1 MIGYY
6 NKSVIL
12 TYISLFSAVIGMTMA
27 LRGDPKIALICL
39 MVCGLCDMFDG
50 TIARRCKRTPDEES
64 FGIQIDS
71 LCDLVCFGVFPAML
85 GYGIK
90 EIEVSAFDII
100 ASALFVLAAII
111 RLGYFNVQ
119 EINRK
124 QENGGKREYYEGLP
138 VTSVALLLPAIF
150 LIGVYVKPVS
160 TINIYSVALIV
171 IAIAFVSKF
180 KLKKPYMHG
189 LIITAFIGLVIFLL
203 IIKTE
208 GDKIVY
214 AQDALQLICRQML
227 A

>member
-6 NKSVIL
+6 NVSVIL
-12 TYISLFSAVIGMTMA
+12 TYISLCIAVVGMTLA
-27 LRGDPKIALICL
+27 LTGDVKLALICL

-50 TIARRCKRTPDEES
+50 TIARKCKRTDDEKS

-90 EIEVSAFDII
+90 NIEVNAFDIV

-119 EINRK
+119 EINRTSI
-124 QENGGKREYYEGLP
+124 GAGKREYYEGLP
-138 VTSVALLLPAIF
+138 VTSVSLLLPVIF
-150 LIGVYVKPVS
+150 LMDVYIEPLV
-160 TINIYSVALIV
+160 TIKVYSVALLL
-171 IAIAFVSKF
+171 IAFAFVSKF
-180 KLKKPYMHG
+180 KIKKPYMHG
-189 LIITAFIGLVIFLL
+189 LILVAFVGLVIFLL
-203 IIKTE
+203 ILKE
-208 GDKIVY
+208 GDNI
-214 AQDALQLICRQML
+214 ANASSTISFILRSMS

>member
-1 MIGYY
+1 
-6 NKSVIL
+6 
-12 TYISLFSAVIGMTMA
+12 MTMA
-27 LRGDPKIALICL
+27 LRGDPKVALICL

-50 TIARRCKRTPDEES
+50 TIARRCKRTADEEN

-90 EIEVSAFDII
+90 DIEVSAFDIV

-124 QENGGKREYYEGLP
+124 QNEGGKREYYEGLP

-160 TINIYSVALIV
+160 TINIYSVALVV
-171 IAIAFVSKF
+171 IAIAFVTKF

-214 AQDALQLICRQML
+214 AQDALHNICRQML

>member
-6 NKSVIL
+6 NVSVIL
-12 TYISLFSAVIGMTMA
+12 TYISMFSAVFGMTEA

-90 EIEVSAFDII
+90 DISVSGFDIFASAF
-100 ASALFVLAAII
+100 FVLTAII

-124 QENGGKREYYEGLP
+124 NENGGKREYYEGLP
-138 VTSVALLLPAIF
+138 VTSVALLLPVIF
-150 LIGVYVKPVS
+150 LIGIYVKPIS
-160 TINIYSVALIV
+160 TINIYSLALI
-171 IAIAFVSKF
+171 IIGIAFVSKF
-180 KLKKPYMHG
+180 KIKKPYMRG
-189 LIITAFIGLVIFLL
+189 LIITAFAGLVVFLL
-203 IIKTE
+203 IIKE

-214 AQDALQLICRQML
+214 AKEALYNLCRSMPS
-227 A
+227 

>member
-6 NKSVIL
+6 NVSVVL
-12 TYISLFSAVIGMTMA
+12 TYISLFSAVFGMTVA

-39 MVCGLCDMFDG
+39 MFCGLCDMFDG
-50 TIARRCKRTPDEES
+50 TIARKCKRTPDEES

-90 EIEVSAFDII
+90 GIIINGFDIFASAF
-100 ASALFVLAAII
+100 FVLAAII

-124 QENGGKREYYEGLP
+124 NANSGKREFYEGLP
-138 VTSVALLLPAIF
+138 VTSVALLLPVIF
-150 LIGVYVKPVS
+150 LIGIYVKPIS
-160 TINIYSVALIV
+160 AINIYSMALLLIG
-171 IAIAFVSKF
+171 IAFISKF
-180 KLKKPYMHG
+180 KIKKPYMRG
-189 LIITAFIGLVIFLL
+189 LIMTAFAGLVIFLL
-203 IIKTE
+203 IIKE

-214 AQDALQLICRQML
+214 AKEALYKLCRSMS

>member
-6 NKSVIL
+6 NVSVIL
-12 TYISLFSAVIGMTMA
+12 TYVSLFSAVYGMTEA
-27 LRGDPKIALICL
+27 LRGDPKVALICL
-39 MVCGLCDMFDG
+39 MLCGLCDMFDG
-50 TIARRCKRTPDEES
+50 TIARKCKRTPDEES

-90 EIEVSAFDII
+90 DISVTGFDIFASAF
-100 ASALFVLAAII
+100 FVLAAII

-124 QENGGKREYYEGLP
+124 NENGGKREYYEGLP
-138 VTSVALLLPAIF
+138 VTSVALLLPVMFLVGIYFKRVSAIS
-150 LIGVYVKPVS
+150 V
-160 TINIYSVALIV
+160 YSVALLI
-171 IAIAFVSKF
+171 IGTAFISKF
-180 KLKKPYMHG
+180 KIKKPYMYG
-189 LIITAFIGLVIFLL
+189 LIATAFLGLVIFLL
-203 IIKTE
+203 IVKE

-214 AQDALQLICRQML
+214 VKDSLCFLLGQMS